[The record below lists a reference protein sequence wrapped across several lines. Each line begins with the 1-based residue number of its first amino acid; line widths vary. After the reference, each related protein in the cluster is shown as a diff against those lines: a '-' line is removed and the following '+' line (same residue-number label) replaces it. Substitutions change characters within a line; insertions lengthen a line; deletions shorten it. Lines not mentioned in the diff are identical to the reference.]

1 MLIVKS
7 KNILIKCFLHISFLY
22 FATLQCSA
30 GIVVVAG
37 TPKRVRPKSL
47 AISTP
52 TKLLSL
58 EEAQSRAFSAIKP
71 EQDYIEV
78 GEYPKSVHLLLLT
91 FNCSRFLSPFML
103 TFVFVP

>member
-1 MLIVKS
+1 MNIVM
-7 KNILIKCFLHISFLY
+7 KCFLRISPVYL
-22 FATLQCSA
+22 ATLQCLYAS
-30 GIVVVAG
+30 IVVVAG

-58 EEAQSRAFSAIKP
+58 EEAQSRALAAIKP

-78 GEYPKSVHLLLLT
+78 GESIHYYLI
-91 FNCSRFLSPFML
+91 F
-103 TFVFVP
+103 